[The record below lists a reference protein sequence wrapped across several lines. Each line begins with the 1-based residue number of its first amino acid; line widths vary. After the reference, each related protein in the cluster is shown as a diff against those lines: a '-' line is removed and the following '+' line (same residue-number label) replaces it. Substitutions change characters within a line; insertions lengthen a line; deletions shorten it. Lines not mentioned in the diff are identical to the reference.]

1 MKKILLVFS
10 IVLSC
15 ISLAAQ
21 TSVVNG
27 SVVDKETGEGEPS
40 AVIQFFRADDQS
52 KPIAFTTT
60 DESGNFAH
68 SLQGTGDYY
77 ALYTQ
82 IGRKDATLPFTLSG
96 QKEINIGTIYAVDDA
111 EQLAAS
117 SVTAQKVLVKMD
129 VDKMT
134 YDVAEDVDSGT
145 STVLDMLRKVP
156 MVTVDAQD
164 NITVNGS
171 SSFQVTVDGK
181 PNPMMTQNPSTVFK
195 MMPASTVKSIEVI
208 TNPGVKYDAEG
219 VGGVLNL
226 TTNTD
231 VTGGTSAADGY
242 YGSVR
247 LEAGSMEQG
256 GGLFY
261 SLQKGKFAFSVDGN
275 VGLQNIKGIENTA
288 EITSPA
294 SSYSTYSKVAQKAPM
309 VMGDMSLSYEI
320 DSLNLLSA
328 SAGLMSFDMRQ
339 NISSLTSDMMTSPV
353 SSYATDG
360 TSHESWN
367 QMEAG
372 ADFQHKW
379 KDAPGRMLTL
389 SWRYSGSPEKR
400 ASENHYSDA
409 VGMEL
414 PYDRKSDV
422 HNMSTDHTFQAD
434 YTMPVGSAG
443 TLSTGLKYT
452 YRHNSSDDDSYLWNG
467 SAFVLSDE
475 QSLDYDYFNRIGAA
489 YAEYS
494 ATLGKFS
501 IKGGLRYEHT
511 WQDVKYSAGDG
522 RDFSTAYG
530 SLVPTASVQYN
541 IGLMQNIG
549 LSYNMRIRC
558 PGISYLNPY
567 RDTSNPLA
575 LTYGNS
581 DLEVEKGHNISLVY
595 NFFSPVVMLNATL
608 RHSFS
613 GDGISSYSFYEDGL
627 LNTTY
632 GNILSSQATGLNLFA
647 NLNLGT
653 KTRIYVN
660 GSVDYSDFR
669 SEVLGE
675 SNYGWGSRFVV
686 GAQHTIPWDIQLSA
700 NLMTSSKNYSL
711 QGWNSGFNFGVL
723 GLTKTFFSDRLSIS
737 AMFLSNLGKGKMKI
751 ESYNAS
757 QSNFVSTNLVE
768 VPIRHIRF
776 SITWTFGSSRG
787 ISVKKAERTIVE
799 DSVLENRS
807 SSAAS
812 SATGGA
818 TSAM

>member
-1 MKKILLVFS
+1 MKRFALFFCFIIYGF
-10 IVLSC
+10 
-15 ISLAAQ
+15 SLAAQ
-21 TSVVNG
+21 STVVRG
-27 SVVDKETGEGEPS
+27 SVVDKVTGEGEPS
-40 AVIQFFRADDQS
+40 AVIQFFLASDES

-60 DESGNFAH
+60 DENGNFAH
-68 SLQGTGDYY
+68 SLQGTGDFY

-82 IGRKDATLPFTLSG
+82 IGRKDSTLPFTLSG

-134 YDVAEDVDSGT
+134 YEVAEDVDSGT

-275 VGLQNIKGIENTA
+275 VGLQSIRGIENSA

-294 SSYSTYSKVAQKAPM
+294 TSYSTCSKVTQKAPL

-328 SAGLMSFDMRQ
+328 SAGLMSFDMRE
-339 NISSLTSDMMTSPV
+339 NVSSLTSDMMTSPV
-353 SSYATDG
+353 SSYGTDG
-360 TSHESWN
+360 KSHESWN
-367 QMEAG
+367 QLEAG

-379 KDAPGRMLTL
+379 KNTPGRMLTL
-389 SWRYSGSPEKR
+389 SWRYSGSPETR
-400 ASENHYSDA
+400 ESENRYSDA

-422 HNMSTDHTFQAD
+422 RNMSTDHTFQAD
-434 YTMPVGSAG
+434 YTMPIGSAG

-452 YRHNSSDDDSYLWNG
+452 YRHNSSDDDSYLWDG
-467 SAFVLSDE
+467 TSFILSDE

-489 YAEYS
+489 YAEYG

-501 IKGGLRYEHT
+501 LKGGLRYEHT

-549 LSYNMRIRC
+549 LSYNMRIRR

-575 LTYGNS
+575 ITYGNS

-595 NFFSPVVMLNATL
+595 NFFSPILMINATL

-613 GDGISSYSFYEDGL
+613 GDVISSYSFYDDGL

-632 GNILSSQATGLNLFA
+632 GNILSSRATGLNLFV

-653 KTRIYVN
+653 KTRFYTN

-675 SNYGWGSRFVV
+675 SNYGWGSRFIV

-711 QGWNSGFNFGVL
+711 QGWTSGFNFGVL
-723 GLTKTFFSDRLSIS
+723 GVTKTFFSDRLSIS
-737 AMFLSNLGKGKMKI
+737 TMFLSNLGKGKMQIK
-751 ESYNAS
+751 SYNAS

-768 VPIRHIRF
+768 VPIRQIRF
-776 SITWTFGSSRG
+776 SLSWTFGSSRS
-787 ISVKKAERTIVE
+787 ISVKKAERGIVE

-807 SSAAS
+807 SSATS
-812 SATGGA
+812 SATGGV
-818 TSAM
+818 SSSM